1 MAVNAA
7 RDLPRLAAV
16 IGIGVLAVLP
26 MAKLPAFYDSFLYL
40 VFFWVSLSTS
50 WALLSGFA
58 GYFSLG
64 HAAFF
69 GVGMYTTAVLTTKFG
84 MPFLPTLP
92 VAAVIPAL
100 LAVGIG
106 AIVFRLR
113 RLRGELFALLTL
125 AVTFVIATV
134 ILNTPIDGGGGIFMS
149 AVPLPAIMPTPTGSI
164 YVLGFVLSVATLA
177 IAWKVVHSR
186 FGLGLFAIHDDEDVA
201 EAKGVPTFRYK
212 LAAFAL
218 SAGIAGAVGGVHAMF
233 VGFLTVEGTFDLTVP
248 LYVVLMSVIGGSRSW
263 YGPAIGAAFITTLLY
278 TFMSGGEAMI
288 GRALVGF
295 ILILA
300 ILWLPDGLVP
310 AVKKWLGRRRSGVT
324 KPPHLVMPKQTLAEV
339 TPVVPAAKPVGDRVL
354 LQVRGAA
361 KRFGGL
367 QALAGVD
374 LDVREGE
381 ILGLVGPNGSGK
393 TTLINVISGFYPL
406 SGGAI
411 TVDGAEIGHVPAHEI
426 ARRGVARTY
435 QIPRPFAN
443 MTVLENVALAAT
455 FGGPTSS
462 AKEIREGA
470 LHWLEFTGLA
480 DKTDV
485 LPAGLNLHER
495 KFLEL
500 ARALAARPKL
510 LLLDEVLSGL
520 NPAEVDNAIRLVR
533 AIRAQGATIVFV
545 EHLMRAVV
553 ELSDRIAVLNE
564 GKLFALGAPREV
576 MRDPRV
582 VSIYLG
588 KAYAA

>member
-1 MAVNAA
+1 VNAA
-7 RDLPRLAAV
+7 RDLPKVVAGLAIVA
-16 IGIGVLAVLP
+16 LALLP
-26 MAKLPAFYDSFLYL
+26 AARLPAFYDSFLYL
-40 VFFWVSLSTS
+40 VFFWIALSTS

-69 GVGMYTTAVLTTKFG
+69 GVGMYTTATLCTKFDT
-84 MPFLPTLP
+84 PFLVTIPIG
-92 VAAVIPAL
+92 AALAAL
-100 LAVGIG
+100 LGVCIG

-125 AVTFVIATV
+125 AVTFVVATI
-134 ILNTPIDGGGGIFMS
+134 ILNTPIDGGGGVFMS
-149 AVPLPAIMPTPTGSI
+149 AVPLPHLMPTPTGTI
-164 YVLGFVLSVATLA
+164 YILGFAMCVLTLA
-177 IAWKVVHSR
+177 TAWWVAHSR
-186 FGLGLFAIHDDEDVA
+186 LGMGLFAIHDDEDVA

-218 SAGIAGAVGGVHAMF
+218 SAGIAGAVGAIHAMYIS
-233 VGFLTVEGTFDLTVP
+233 FLTVAGTFELTVP
-248 LYVVLMSVIGGSRSW
+248 LYVVLMSVLGGSRHW
-263 YGPAIGAAFITTLLY
+263 FGPAIGATAITALLYAFI
-278 TFMSGGEAMI
+278 SGGEAMV
-288 GRALVGF
+288 GRAIVGL
-295 ILILA
+295 ILIVA
-300 ILWLPDGLVP
+300 ILWPPDGVVP
-310 AVKKWLGRRRSGVT
+310 AVQKWVKRRR
-324 KPPHLVMPKQTLAEV
+324 PQAAETRAEIV
-339 TPVVPAAKPVGDRVL
+339 PVVTTGSTVRERVL
-354 LQVRGAA
+354 LEVRDVT

-367 QALAGVD
+367 QALGGVD

-381 ILGLVGPNGSGK
+381 IFGLVGPNGSGK

-406 SGGAI
+406 TGGTI
-411 TVDGAEIGHVPAHEI
+411 RVDGQDVGRAPAHVI
-426 ARRGVARTY
+426 ARRGVSRTY

-443 MTVLENVALAAT
+443 MTVLDNVALCGT
-455 FGGPTSS
+455 FGGPARRKAETRDE
-462 AKEIREGA
+462 AR
-470 LHWLEFTGLA
+470 HWLSFTGLA
-480 DKTDV
+480 GKEEA
-485 LPAGLNLHER
+485 LPAELNLHER

-500 ARALAARPKL
+500 ARALAARPRL

-553 ELSDRIAVLNE
+553 ELSDRVAVLNE
-564 GKLFALGAPREV
+564 GRLFALGAPREV

>member
-1 MAVNAA
+1 MAVNPA

-16 IGIGVLAVLP
+16 IGIGVFALLP

-40 VFFWVSLSTS
+40 VFFWISLSTS
-50 WALLSGFA
+50 WTLLSGFA

-69 GVGMYTTAVLTTKFG
+69 GIGMYATAVLSAKFDV
-84 MPFLPTLP
+84 PFLLTLP
-92 VAAVIPAL
+92 VAAAIPAL

-106 AIVFRLR
+106 AVVFRLR

-125 AVTFVIATV
+125 AVTFVIATIV
-134 ILNTPIDGGGGIFMS
+134 LNTPIDGGGGIVMS

-164 YVLGFVLSVATLA
+164 YALGFVLCVGTLA
-177 IAWKVVHSR
+177 IAWKVAHSR
-186 FGLGLFAIHDDEDVA
+186 LGMGLFAIHDDEDVA

-212 LAAFAL
+212 LSAFAL
-218 SAGIAGAVGGVHAMF
+218 SAGIAGAVGGVHAMY
-233 VGFLTVEGTFDLTVP
+233 VGFLTVSGTFELTVP

-263 YGPAIGAAFITTLLY
+263 FGPAIGAAFITTLLY
-278 TFMSGGEAMI
+278 AFISGGEAMI
-288 GRALVGF
+288 GRALVGV
-295 ILILA
+295 ILIVA

-310 AVKKWLGRRRSGVT
+310 ALKKWLARRRPAIA
-324 KPPHLVMPKQTLAEV
+324 KPAIVHVA
-339 TPVVPAAKPVGDRVL
+339 PVVATARPLGERVL

-406 SGGAI
+406 SGGTI
-411 TVDGAEIGHVPAHEI
+411 TIDGAEIGHVPAHAI

-435 QIPRPFAN
+435 QIPRPFVN
-443 MTVLENVALAAT
+443 MTVLDNVILAAT
-455 FGGPTSS
+455 FGGPPRR
-462 AKEIREGA
+462 AADIRDEA
-470 LHWLEFTGLA
+470 LHWIGFTGLA
-480 DKTDV
+480 GKEDV

-500 ARALAARPKL
+500 ARALAAKPKL
-510 LLLDEVLSGL
+510 LLLDVVLSGL

-545 EHLMRAVV
+545 EHLMRAVI

-564 GKLFALGAPREV
+564 GKLFALGAPRDV

>member
-1 MAVNAA
+1 MALNAA
-7 RDLPRLAAV
+7 RDLPRVAAAAAIVALAF
-16 IGIGVLAVLP
+16 LP
-26 MAKLPAFYDSFLYL
+26 MAKMPAFYESFIYL
-40 VFFWVSLSTS
+40 IFFWVSLSTS

-69 GVGMYTTAVLTTKFG
+69 GVGVYTTAALTTKFG
-84 MPFLPTLP
+84 VPFLVTVPI
-92 VAAVIPAL
+92 AAALAAL
-100 LAVGIG
+100 LAAGIG
-106 AIVFRLR
+106 AVVFRLR

-125 AVTFVIATV
+125 AVTFVIATI
-134 ILNTPIDGGGGIFMS
+134 ILNTPIDGGGGVFMS
-149 AVPLPAIMPTPTGSI
+149 AVPLPHLMPTPTGTI
-164 YVLGFVLSVATLA
+164 YILGFAMCVLTLA
-177 IAWKVVHSR
+177 TAWWVAHAGL
-186 FGLGLFAIHDDEDVA
+186 GLGLFAIHDDEDVA
-201 EAKGVPTFRYK
+201 EAKGVPSFRYK
-212 LAAFAL
+212 IAAFAL
-218 SAGIAGAVGGVHAMF
+218 SAAIAGAVGGIHAMY
-233 VGFLTVEGTFDLTVP
+233 VGFITVAGTFELTVP
-248 LYVVLMSVIGGSRSW
+248 LYVVLMSVLGGSRHW
-263 YGPAIGAAFITTLLY
+263 LGPAIGATAITALLYAFI
-278 TFMSGGEAMI
+278 SGGEAIM
-288 GRALVGF
+288 GRAIVGL
-295 ILILA
+295 ILITA
-300 ILWLPDGLVP
+300 ILRLPDGVIP
-310 AVKKWLGRRRSGVT
+310 AFQARLKRRRRAPAT
-324 KPPHLVMPKQTLAEV
+324 TRAEV
-339 TPVVPAAKPVGDRVL
+339 VPVVPAAPPQINDNAI
-354 LQVRGAA
+354 LQVRGVT

-374 LDVREGE
+374 LGVREGE
-381 ILGLVGPNGSGK
+381 IFGLVGPNGSGK

-406 SGGAI
+406 TSGTI
-411 TVDGAEIGHVPAHEI
+411 TLDGAEIGRDPAHEI

-443 MTVLENVALAAT
+443 MTVLDNVALCAT
-455 FGGPTSS
+455 FGGPVR
-462 AKEIREGA
+462 AKAEIRDEA
-470 LHWLEFTGLA
+470 LHWIGFTGLGG
-480 DKTDV
+480 KEDV

-520 NPAEVDNAIRLVR
+520 NPAEIDNAIRLVR

-553 ELSDRIAVLNE
+553 ELSDRVAVLNE
-564 GKLFALGAPREV
+564 GKLFALGKPREV

>member
-1 MAVNAA
+1 MNAA
-7 RDLPRLAAV
+7 RDLPKLVAGLAIVA
-16 IGIGVLAVLP
+16 LALLP
-26 MAKLPAFYDSFLYL
+26 TAGLPAFYDSFVYL

-69 GVGMYTTAVLTTKFG
+69 GVGMYTTATLTTKFG
-84 MPFLPTLP
+84 VPFLLTIP
-92 VAAVIPAL
+92 VAAAIPAL
-100 LAVGIG
+100 LGVGIG
-106 AIVFRLR
+106 AVVFRLR

-125 AVTFVIATV
+125 AITFVIGTI
-134 ILNTPIDGGGGIFMS
+134 ILNTPIDGGGGVFMS
-149 AVPLPAIMPTPTGSI
+149 AVPLPHLMSTPTGTI
-164 YVLGFVLSVATLA
+164 YILGFALCMLTLA
-177 IAWKVVHSR
+177 TAWWVAHSR
-186 FGLGLFAIHDDEDVA
+186 LGMGLFAIHDDEDVA

-212 LAAFAL
+212 LLAFAL
-218 SAGIAGAVGGVHAMF
+218 SAGIAGAVGGIHAMY
-233 VGFLTVEGTFDLTVP
+233 VGFLTVAGTFELTVP
-248 LYVVLMSVIGGSRSW
+248 LYVVLMSVLGGSRHW
-263 YGPAIGAAFITTLLY
+263 FGPAVGATAITTLLY
-278 TFMSGGEAMI
+278 AFISGGEAMV
-288 GRALVGF
+288 GRAIVGL
-295 ILILA
+295 ILIIA
-300 ILWLPDGLVP
+300 ILWLPDGVIP
-310 AVKKWLGRRRSGVT
+310 AIQQGLKKRRLAPAKAR
-324 KPPHLVMPKQTLAEV
+324 AEV
-339 TPVVPAAKPVGDRVL
+339 VPVVPATVQPIGERHIL
-354 LQVRGAA
+354 EVRAVT

-381 ILGLVGPNGSGK
+381 IFGLVGPNGSGK
-393 TTLINVISGFYPL
+393 TTLINVIAGHYPL
-406 SGGAI
+406 TSGTV
-411 TVDGAEIGHVPAHEI
+411 TVDGVSIGSLAAHEI

-443 MTVLENVALAAT
+443 MSVLDNVALAAT
-455 FGGPTSS
+455 FGGPVR
-462 AKEIREGA
+462 AQREIRDEA
-470 LHWLEFTGLA
+470 RHWIGFTGLGGKENA
-480 DKTDV
+480 

-500 ARALAARPKL
+500 ARALAAKPKL

-520 NPAEVDNAIRLVR
+520 SPAEIDNAIRLVR
-533 AIRAQGATIVFV
+533 AIRGQGATIVFV

-564 GKLFALGAPREV
+564 GKLFALGAPRDV

-582 VSIYLG
+582 VNIYLG

>member
-1 MAVNAA
+1 MNAT
-7 RDLPRLAAV
+7 RDLPRLGA
-16 IGIGVLAVLP
+16 VLAIGTMALLP
-26 MAKLPAFYDSFLYL
+26 MAQLPAFYDSFLYL
-40 VFFWVSLSTS
+40 VFFWISLSTS

-69 GVGMYTTAVLTTKFG
+69 GLGVYVTADLTTKFG
-84 MPFLPTLP
+84 WPFLATLP
-92 VAAVIPAL
+92 VAAALPAL
-100 LAVGIG
+100 LALGIG

-125 AVTFVIATV
+125 SVTFVIATI

-149 AVPLPAIMPTPTGSI
+149 AVPLPELMPTPTGTI
-164 YVLGFVLSVATLA
+164 YLLGFILCVITLL
-177 IAWKVVHSR
+177 IAWKVAHSR
-186 FGLGLFAIHDDEDVA
+186 LGMGLFAIHDDEDVA
-201 EAKGVPTFRYK
+201 EAKGVPTLRYK
-212 LAAFAL
+212 LTAFAL
-218 SAGIAGAVGGVHAMF
+218 SAGIAGAVGGVHAMY
-233 VGFLTVEGTFDLTVP
+233 VGFITTSGVFELTVP
-248 LYVVLMSVIGGSRSW
+248 LYVVLMSVLGGARSW
-263 YGPAIGAAFITTLLY
+263 FGPAIGATVITTLLY
-278 TFMSGGEAMI
+278 AFISGGEAMV
-288 GRALVGF
+288 GRAIVAV
-295 ILILA
+295 ILISA
-300 ILWLPDGLVP
+300 ILWLPDGFVP
-310 AVKKWLGRRRSGVT
+310 AVKKWLAKRRRVPLSA
-324 KPPHLVMPKQTLAEV
+324 PIAEV
-339 TPVVPAAKPVGDRVL
+339 APVVTPAKPIGDTVL
-354 LQVRGAA
+354 LQVRGAT

-367 QALAGVD
+367 QALGGVD
-374 LDVREGE
+374 LDVRQGE

-393 TTLINVISGFYPL
+393 TTLINVVSGFYPL
-406 SGGAI
+406 TSGSV
-411 TVDGAEIGHVPAHEI
+411 TVAGVEIGHLPAHEI

-435 QIPRPFAN
+435 QIPRPFVN
-443 MTVLENVALAAT
+443 MTVLENVVLAAS
-455 FGGPTSS
+455 FGNPGRAVAETRD
-462 AKEIREGA
+462 EA
-470 LHWLEFTGLA
+470 LHWIGFTGLA
-480 DKTDV
+480 GKEDV

-500 ARALAARPKL
+500 ARALSAKPKL

-553 ELSDRIAVLNE
+553 ELSDRVAVLNE
-564 GKLFALGAPREV
+564 GKLFALGAPRDV

>member
-1 MAVNAA
+1 MAVSAA
-7 RDLPRLAAV
+7 PRTFASELPKVVAGLAIVA
-16 IGIGVLAVLP
+16 LAF
-26 MAKLPAFYDSFLYL
+26 LPAAGVPGFYESFLYL

-50 WALLSGFA
+50 CAMLSCFA

-69 GVGMYTTAVLTTKFG
+69 GVGMYTTAALTTKFG
-84 MPFLPTLP
+84 VPFLLTVPI
-92 VAAVIPAL
+92 AAAMAAL
-100 LAVGIG
+100 LASGIG
-106 AIVFRLR
+106 AVVFRLR

-134 ILNTPIDGGGGIFMS
+134 ILNTPIDGGGGVFMS
-149 AVPLPAIMPTPTGSI
+149 AVPLPDLMPTPTGTI
-164 YVLGFVLSVATLA
+164 YILGFAMCVLTLVTAWWVA
-177 IAWKVVHSR
+177 HSR
-186 FGLGLFAIHDDEDVA
+186 LGMGLFAIHDDEDVA
-201 EAKGVPTFRYK
+201 EAKGVPTFTYK
-212 LAAFAL
+212 IVAFAL
-218 SAGIAGAVGGVHAMF
+218 SAGIAGAVGGIHAMY
-233 VGFLTVEGTFDLTVP
+233 VGFLTVAGTFELTVP
-248 LYVVLMSVIGGSRSW
+248 LYVVLMSVLGGSRHW
-263 YGPAIGAAFITTLLY
+263 LGPAIGAAAITTLLY
-278 TFMSGGEAMI
+278 AFISGGEAMV
-288 GRALVGF
+288 GRGIVGL
-295 ILILA
+295 ILIVA
-300 ILWLPDGLVP
+300 ILWLPDGVIP
-310 AVKKWLGRRRSGVT
+310 AIQKLLKRRQSAAIAAR
-324 KPPHLVMPKQTLAEV
+324 AEV
-339 TPVVPAAKPVGDRVL
+339 VPVVPATVAKIGERHILEVHAVT
-354 LQVRGAA
+354 

-367 QALAGVD
+367 QALGGVD
-374 LDVREGE
+374 LAVREGE
-381 ILGLVGPNGSGK
+381 IFGLVGPNGSGK

-406 SGGAI
+406 TSGTI
-411 TVDGAEIGHVPAHEI
+411 TVDGAEIGRVPAHVI

-435 QIPRPFAN
+435 QIPRPFVN
-443 MTVLENVALAAT
+443 MSVLDNVALAAT
-455 FGGPTSS
+455 FGGPPRSK
-462 AKEIREGA
+462 AEIRDEA
-470 LHWLEFTGLA
+470 MHWIGFTGLA
-480 DKTDV
+480 GKEDV

-520 NPAEVDNAIRLVR
+520 NPTEIDNAIRLVR

>member
-1 MAVNAA
+1 MNAA

-16 IGIGVLAVLP
+16 LAIGVFAVLP

-40 VFFWVSLSTS
+40 VFFWISLATS

-69 GVGMYTTAVLTTKFG
+69 GTGMYTTAALTTKFQI
-84 MPFLPTLP
+84 PFLLTLP
-92 VAAVIPAL
+92 VATLLSAL
-100 LAVGIG
+100 LALGIG
-106 AIVFRLR
+106 AVVFRLR

-125 AVTFVIATV
+125 AVTFVIATI
-134 ILNTPIDGGGGIFMS
+134 ILNTPIDGGGGVFMS
-149 AVPLPAIMPTPTGSI
+149 AVPLPAIMKTPTGTI
-164 YVLGFVLSVATLA
+164 YVLGFVLCVTTLG
-177 IAWKVVHSR
+177 IAWKVAHSR
-186 FGLGLFAIHDDEDVA
+186 LGMGLFAIHDDEDVA

-212 LAAFAL
+212 LIAFAL
-218 SAGIAGAVGGVHAMF
+218 SAAIAGAVGGVHSIF
-233 VGFLTVEGTFDLTVP
+233 VGFLTVAGTFELTVP
-248 LYVVLMSVIGGSRSW
+248 LFVVLMSVLGGARHW
-263 YGPAIGAAFITTLLY
+263 LGPAIGAAFITTLLY
-278 TFMSGGEAMI
+278 AFISGGEAMV
-288 GRALVGF
+288 GRALVGL
-295 ILILA
+295 ILILS
-300 ILWLPDGLVP
+300 ILWLPDGVVP
-310 AVKKWLGRRRSGVT
+310 AVRKWFAARRQAKSPWPEAPAMPVAQPVRPRVAAAEGRPLLEVRAVT
-324 KPPHLVMPKQTLAEV
+324 
-339 TPVVPAAKPVGDRVL
+339 
-354 LQVRGAA
+354 

-367 QALAGVD
+367 QALGGVD
-374 LDVREGE
+374 LDVHKGE
-381 ILGLVGPNGSGK
+381 IFGLVGPNGSGK
-393 TTLINVISGFYPL
+393 TTLINAISGFYPL
-406 SGGAI
+406 TTGTI
-411 TVDGAEIGHVPAHEI
+411 TVDGAEIGRLPAHTI

-435 QIPRPFAN
+435 QIPRPFVN
-443 MTVLENVALAAT
+443 MTVMENVVLAAT
-455 FGGPTSS
+455 FGSTARS
-462 AKEIREGA
+462 AAEIRDEA
-470 LHWLEFTGLA
+470 RHWIGFTGLA
-480 DKTDV
+480 GKEDI

-500 ARALAARPKL
+500 ARALAAKPKL

-533 AIRAQGATIVFV
+533 AIRDQGATIVFV

-564 GKLFALGAPREV
+564 GKLFALGLPREV

>member
-1 MAVNAA
+1 MAVNAS

-26 MAKLPAFYDSFLYL
+26 MARLPAFYDSFLYL
-40 VFFWVSLSTS
+40 VFFWVALSTS

-69 GVGMYTTAVLTTKFG
+69 GVGMYTTAVMTTKFG
-84 MPFLPTLP
+84 VPFLLTLP
-92 VAAVIPAL
+92 VAAALPAL

-125 AVTFVIATV
+125 AVTFVIATI

-164 YVLGFVLSVATLA
+164 YALGFVLCVGSLA
-177 IAWKVVHSR
+177 IAWKVTHSR
-186 FGLGLFAIHDDEDVA
+186 LGMGLFAIHDDEDVA

-218 SAGIAGAVGGVHAMF
+218 SAGIAGAVGGVHAMY
-233 VGFLTVEGTFDLTVP
+233 VGFLTVAGTFELTVP

-263 YGPAIGAAFITTLLY
+263 FGPAIGAAFITSLLY
-278 TFMSGGEAMI
+278 AFISGGEAMI
-288 GRALVGF
+288 GRALVGL
-295 ILILA
+295 ILIVA

-310 AVKKWLGRRRSGVT
+310 AVKKWLAARAPVAAR
-324 KPPHLVMPKQTLAEV
+324 PPRAEV
-339 TPVVPAAKPVGDRVL
+339 APVVTPAPPIGDRVL

-406 SGGAI
+406 SGGTIAL
-411 TVDGAEIGHVPAHEI
+411 DGTEIGHVPAHEI
-426 ARRGVARTY
+426 VRRGVARTY

-443 MTVLENVALAAT
+443 MTVLENVTLAAT
-455 FGGPTSS
+455 FGGPLRSS
-462 AKEIREGA
+462 AEVRDEA
-470 LHWLEFTGLA
+470 LHWIAFTDLA
-480 DKTDV
+480 GKEDV

-500 ARALAARPKL
+500 ARALAARPRL

-520 NPAEVDNAIRLVR
+520 NPTEVDSAIRLIR

-553 ELSDRIAVLNE
+553 ELSDRVAVLNE
-564 GKLFALGAPREV
+564 GRLFALGAPREV

>member
-1 MAVNAA
+1 MNAA
-7 RDLPRLAAV
+7 RDLPKAVAALAIIA
-16 IGIGVLAVLP
+16 LAVLP
-26 MAKLPAFYDSFLYL
+26 MARMPAFYESFIYL
-40 VFFWVSLSTS
+40 IFFWVSLSTS

-69 GVGMYTTAVLTTKFG
+69 GTGMYTTAALTTQFG
-84 MPFLPTLP
+84 VPFLATVPL
-92 VAAVIPAL
+92 AAALAAL
-100 LAVGIG
+100 LAAGIG
-106 AIVFRLR
+106 AVVFRLR

-125 AVTFVIATV
+125 AVTFVIATI
-134 ILNTPIDGGGGIFMS
+134 ILNTPIDGGGGVFMS
-149 AVPLPAIMPTPTGSI
+149 AVPLPHLMPTPTGTI
-164 YVLGFVLSVATLA
+164 YILGFAMAVLTMVTAWWVA
-177 IAWKVVHSR
+177 HSR
-186 FGLGLFAIHDDEDVA
+186 LGMGLFAIHDDEDVA

-212 LAAFAL
+212 IVAFAL
-218 SAGIAGAVGGVHAMF
+218 SAAIAGAVGGIHAMY
-233 VGFLTVEGTFDLTVP
+233 VGFITVAGTFELSVP
-248 LYVVLMSVIGGSRSW
+248 LFVVLMSVLGGSRHW
-263 YGPAIGAAFITTLLY
+263 LGPAIGATVITALLYAFI
-278 TFMSGGEAMI
+278 SGGEAVL
-288 GRALVGF
+288 GRAIVGL
-295 ILILA
+295 ILIVA
-300 ILWLPDGLVP
+300 ILWLPEGVIP
-310 AVKKWLGRRRSGVT
+310 AVQAWLKRHRAAPVT
-324 KPPHLVMPKQTLAEV
+324 ARAEIV
-339 TPVVPAAKPVGDRVL
+339 PVVSAMPQIGERTI
-354 LQVRGAA
+354 LQVRGVT

-367 QALAGVD
+367 DALGGVD

-381 ILGLVGPNGSGK
+381 IFGLVGPNGSGK

-406 SGGAI
+406 TSGTV
-411 TVDGAEIGHVPAHEI
+411 TVDGAEIGRDPAHEI

-443 MTVLENVALAAT
+443 MTVFDNVALCAT
-455 FGGPTSS
+455 FGGPVRSK
-462 AKEIREGA
+462 AEIRDEA
-470 LHWLEFTGLA
+470 MHWIGFTGLGG
-480 DKTDV
+480 KEEV

-520 NPAEVDNAIRLVR
+520 NPAEIDNAIRLVR
-533 AIRAQGATIVFV
+533 AIRAQGSTIIFV

-553 ELSDRIAVLNE
+553 ELSDRVAVLNE

>member
-1 MAVNAA
+1 MTVGQTLPKAA
-7 RDLPRLAAV
+7 AALGILAFAILPTA
-16 IGIGVLAVLP
+16 G
-26 MAKLPAFYDSFLYL
+26 LPAFYDSFFYL

-69 GVGMYTTAVLTTKFG
+69 GVGMYTTATLTTKANV
-84 MPFLPTLP
+84 PFLATVP
-92 VAAVIPAL
+92 VAAAMAAL
-100 LAVGIG
+100 LGVGIG
-106 AIVFRLR
+106 AVVFRMK

-125 AVTFVIATV
+125 AVTFVVATI
-134 ILNTPIDGGGGIFMS
+134 ILNTPIDGGAGVFMS
-149 AVPLPAIMPTPTGSI
+149 AVPMPNLMPTQTGTI
-164 YVLGFVLSVATLA
+164 YMLGFAMCVLTLG
-177 IAWKVVHSR
+177 IAWWVAHSR
-186 FGLGLFAIHDDEDVA
+186 LGLGLFAIHDDEDVA

-212 LAAFAL
+212 LIAFAL
-218 SAGIAGAVGGVHAMF
+218 SAGIAGAVGGIHAMY
-233 VGFLTVEGTFDLTVP
+233 VGFLTVAGTFELTVP
-248 LYVVLMSVIGGSRSW
+248 LYVVLMSVLGGSRSW
-263 YGPAIGAAFITTLLY
+263 FGPAIGATVITALLYAFI
-278 TFMSGGEAMI
+278 SGGEAMV
-288 GRALVGF
+288 GRAVVGLILV
-295 ILILA
+295 LA
-300 ILWLPDGLVP
+300 ILWLPDGVVP
-310 AVKKWLGRRRSGVT
+310 AIQAWLKRRRPVEERAQAA
-324 KPPHLVMPKQTLAEV
+324 VV
-339 TPVVPAAKPVGDRVL
+339 PVVPATPHRIGTRNILEA
-354 LQVRGAA
+354 RGAA

-406 SGGAI
+406 SGGTI
-411 TVDGAEIGHVPAHEI
+411 TVDGAEIGHLPAHEI

-435 QIPRPFAN
+435 QIPRPFVN
-443 MTVLENVALAAT
+443 MTVLDNVSMAAT
-455 FGGPTSS
+455 FGGSTRT
-462 AKEIREGA
+462 AAEIRDEA
-470 LHWLEFTGLA
+470 LHWIGFTGLA
-480 DKTDV
+480 GKEEA
-485 LPAGLNLHER
+485 LPSELNLHER

-500 ARALAARPKL
+500 ARALAAKPKL

-553 ELSDRIAVLNE
+553 ELSDRVAVLNE
-564 GKLFALGAPREV
+564 GKLFALGEPREV

>member
-1 MAVNAA
+1 MTAA
-7 RDLPRLAAV
+7 RDLPKVVAGLAIVAFA
-16 IGIGVLAVLP
+16 LLP
-26 MAKLPAFYDSFLYL
+26 TAGLPAFYDSFLYL

-69 GVGMYTTAVLTTKFG
+69 GAGVYTTATLTTGFG
-84 MPFLPTLP
+84 VPFLLTIPAAAM
-92 VAAVIPAL
+92 VAAL
-100 LAVGIG
+100 LGLGIG
-106 AIVFRLR
+106 AVVFRLR

-125 AVTFVIATV
+125 AVTFVIGTI
-134 ILNTPIDGGGGIFMS
+134 ILNTPIDGGGGVFMS
-149 AVPLPAIMPTPTGSI
+149 AVPLPHLMSTPTGTI
-164 YVLGFVLSVATLA
+164 YILGFAMCVLTLA
-177 IAWKVVHSR
+177 TAWWVAHAR
-186 FGLGLFAIHDDEDVA
+186 LGMGLFAIHDDEDVA

-212 LAAFAL
+212 LLAFAL
-218 SAGIAGAVGGVHAMF
+218 SAAIAGAVGGIHAMY
-233 VGFLTVEGTFDLTVP
+233 VGFITVAGTFELTVP
-248 LYVVLMSVIGGSRSW
+248 LYVVLMSVLGGARHW
-263 YGPAIGAAFITTLLY
+263 FGPAIGATAITTLLY
-278 TFMSGGEAMI
+278 AFMSGGEAMV
-288 GRALVGF
+288 GRAIVGL

-300 ILWLPDGLVP
+300 ILWLPDGVIPAIQHRLKKRRPLVKAP
-310 AVKKWLGRRRSGVT
+310 DVV
-324 KPPHLVMPKQTLAEV
+324 
-339 TPVVPAAKPVGDRVL
+339 PVVPAAASPIADHPIL
-354 LQVRGAA
+354 EVRAVT

-367 QALAGVD
+367 VALAGVD
-374 LDVREGE
+374 LDVRAGE
-381 ILGLVGPNGSGK
+381 IFGLVGPNGSGK
-393 TTLINVISGFYPL
+393 TTLINVISGHYPL
-406 SGGAI
+406 SSGTVA
-411 TVDGAEIGHVPAHEI
+411 VDGVPIGGLAAHEI

-443 MTVLENVALAAT
+443 MSVLDNVALAAT
-455 FGGPTSS
+455 FGGPVRPP
-462 AKEIREGA
+462 AEIRDEA
-470 LHWLEFTGLA
+470 RHWIGFTGLGGKEEA
-480 DKTDV
+480 
-485 LPAGLNLHER
+485 LPAELNLHER

-520 NPAEVDNAIRLVR
+520 NPAEIDNAIRLIR

-553 ELSDRIAVLNE
+553 ELSDRVAVLNE

-576 MRDPRV
+576 MRDPKV

>member
-1 MAVNAA
+1 MMNANG
-7 RDLPRLAAV
+7 LPKLAAV
-16 IGIGVLAVLP
+16 LGIAVFAILP
-26 MAKLPAFYDSFLYL
+26 NAGLPAFYDSFFYL

-69 GVGMYTTAVLTTKFG
+69 GVGLYTTAVLTTKFG
-84 MPFLPTLP
+84 WPFLPTLP
-92 VAAVIPAL
+92 AAAAIPAL
-100 LAVGIG
+100 LALGVG

-125 AVTFVIATV
+125 SITFVIATI

-149 AVPLPAIMPTPTGSI
+149 AVPLPAIVSTPNGTI
-164 YVLGFVLSVATLA
+164 YLLGFGLCVITLA
-177 IAWKVVHSR
+177 VAWTVAHSR
-186 FGLGLFAIHDDEDVA
+186 LGMGLFAIHDDEDVA
-201 EAKGVPTFRYK
+201 EAKGVPTLRYK

-218 SAGIAGAVGGVHAMF
+218 SAAIAGAVGGVHAMY
-233 VGFLTVEGTFDLTVP
+233 VGFVTVSGTFELTVP
-248 LYVVLMSVIGGSRSW
+248 LYVVLMSVLGGARSW
-263 YGPAIGAAFITTLLY
+263 FGPAIGAAVITSLLY
-278 TFMSGGEAMI
+278 AFISGGEAMV
-288 GRALVGF
+288 GRAIVGV
-295 ILILA
+295 ILISA
-300 ILWLPDGLVP
+300 ILWLPDG
-310 AVKKWLGRRRSGVT
+310 A
-324 KPPHLVMPKQTLAEV
+324 
-339 TPVVPAAKPVGDRVL
+339 VPAAKKWLAKRRGAAATPHAAQVAPVVTAAKPIGDTVL
-354 LQVRGAA
+354 LQARGVT

-367 QALAGVD
+367 QALGGVD

-406 SGGAI
+406 TSGSV
-411 TVDGAEIGHVPAHEI
+411 TVAGVEIGKLPAHEI

-435 QIPRPFAN
+435 QIPRPFVN
-443 MTVLENVALAAT
+443 MTVLENVVLAAT
-455 FGGPTSS
+455 FGSPSRS
-462 AKEIREGA
+462 AAQIRSEA
-470 LHWLEFTGLA
+470 LHWIGFTGLSG
-480 DKTDV
+480 KEDV

-500 ARALAARPKL
+500 ARALAAKPRL

-520 NPAEVDNAIRLVR
+520 NPAEVDSAIRLVR

-553 ELSDRIAVLNE
+553 ELSDRVAVLNE
-564 GKLFALGAPREV
+564 GKMFALGAPREV

>member
-1 MAVNAA
+1 MNAS
-7 RDLPRLAAV
+7 RDLPKLFAAL
-16 IGIGVLAVLP
+16 GIGVFALLP
-26 MAKLPAFYDSFLYL
+26 GAGLPAFYDSFFYL
-40 VFFWVSLSTS
+40 VFFWVSLATS

-69 GVGMYTTAVLTTKFG
+69 GVGMYTTAGLTTKFQV
-84 MPFLPTLP
+84 PFLLTVP
-92 VAAVIPAL
+92 VAGILAAL
-100 LAVGIG
+100 LGVGIG

-125 AVTFVIATV
+125 AVTFVIATI
-134 ILNTPIDGGGGIFMS
+134 ILNTPIDGGGGVFMS
-149 AVPLPAIMPTPTGSI
+149 AVPMPHIMKSQTGTI
-164 YVLGFVLSVATLA
+164 YVLGFIMCVGTLA
-177 IAWKVVHSR
+177 TAFWVAHSR
-186 FGLGLFAIHDDEDVA
+186 LGMGLYAIHDDEDVA

-212 LAAFAL
+212 LIAFAL
-218 SAGIAGAVGGVHAMF
+218 SAGIAGAVGGIHAMY
-233 VGFLTVEGTFDLTVP
+233 VGFLTVAGTFDLTVP
-248 LYVVLMSVIGGSRSW
+248 LYVVLMSVLGGSRHW
-263 YGPAIGAAFITTLLY
+263 FGPAIGAAFITSLLY
-278 TFMSGGEAMI
+278 AFISGGEAMV
-288 GRALVGF
+288 GRAIVGV
-295 ILILA
+295 ILILS
-300 ILWLPDGLVP
+300 ILWLPDGVVP
-310 AVKKWLGRRRSGVT
+310 AVKKL
-324 KPPHLVMPKQTLAEV
+324 LARWRPAAPSRPMAKIA
-339 TPVVPAAKPVGDRVL
+339 PVVTAARPVSERNIL
-354 LQVRGAA
+354 EVRDVA
-361 KRFGGL
+361 KHFGGL
-367 QALAGVD
+367 QALAGVS

-381 ILGLVGPNGSGK
+381 IFGLVGPNGSGK
-393 TTLINVISGFYPL
+393 TTLINVISGHYPL
-406 SGGAI
+406 TAGTIA
-411 TVDGAEIGHVPAHEI
+411 VDGLQIGNLPANQI

-435 QIPRPFAN
+435 QIPRPFVN

-455 FGGPTSS
+455 FGGPSCKQ
-462 AKEIREGA
+462 AEIRDEA
-470 LHWLEFTGLA
+470 RHWIAFTGLA
-480 DKTDV
+480 GKEDV

-500 ARALAARPKL
+500 ARALAAKPKL

-520 NPAEVDNAIRLVR
+520 NPSEVDNAIRLVR

-564 GKLFALGAPREV
+564 GKLFALGLPREV

>member
-1 MAVNAA
+1 MNAA
-7 RDLPRLAAV
+7 RDLPRLVAAIA
-16 IGIGVLAVLP
+16 IGALALLP
-26 MAKLPAFYDSFLYL
+26 MAGMPAFYDSFLYL
-40 VFFWVSLSTS
+40 VFFWVSLATS
-50 WALLSGFA
+50 WTLLSGFA

-69 GVGMYTTAVLTTKFG
+69 GVGMYTTAVMAAKFEV
-84 MPFLPTLP
+84 PFLLTLP
-92 VAAVIPAL
+92 AAVVIPAL
-100 LAVGIG
+100 LALGIG
-106 AIVFRLR
+106 AVVFRLR

-125 AVTFVIATV
+125 AVTFVIATI

-149 AVPLPAIMPTPTGSI
+149 AVPLPELMPTPTGTI
-164 YVLGFVLSVATLA
+164 YLMGFVLCVATLA
-177 IAWKVVHSR
+177 IAWKVAHSR
-186 FGLGLFAIHDDEDVA
+186 LGLGLFAIHDDEDVA

-233 VGFLTVEGTFDLTVP
+233 VGFLTVSGTFELTVP
-248 LYVVLMSVIGGSRSW
+248 LYVVLMSVLGGARSW

-278 TFMSGGEAMI
+278 SFSSGSEAMA
-288 GRALVGF
+288 GRAIVGV
-295 ILILA
+295 ILIVS
-300 ILWLPDGLVP
+300 ILFVPDG
-310 AVKKWLGRRRSGVT
+310 
-324 KPPHLVMPKQTLAEV
+324 
-339 TPVVPAAKPVGDRVL
+339 VVPAIRKLLARRRPTVAATCVTEVAPVMVAARPIGERNIL
-354 LQVRGAA
+354 EIRGVA

-367 QALAGVD
+367 RALAGVD

-381 ILGLVGPNGSGK
+381 IFGLVGPNGSGK
-393 TTLINVISGFYPL
+393 TTLINVISGHYGL
-406 SGGAI
+406 TSGTIA
-411 TVDGAEIGHVPAHEI
+411 VDGVQIGALAAHEI

-443 MTVLENVALAAT
+443 MSVLDNVVLAAT
-455 FGGPTSS
+455 FGGPPRR
-462 AKEIREGA
+462 AAEIREEA
-470 LHWLEFTGLA
+470 RHWIAFTGLA
-480 DKTDV
+480 GKEQV

-500 ARALAARPKL
+500 ARALAAKPKL

-545 EHLMRAVV
+545 EHVMRAVV
-553 ELSDRIAVLNE
+553 ELSDRVAVLNE
-564 GKLFALGAPREV
+564 GKLFALGRPGEV

>member
-1 MAVNAA
+1 MNAS
-7 RDLPRLAAV
+7 RDLPRLGAV
-16 IGIGVLAVLP
+16 VAIGVLGFLP
-26 MAKLPAFYDSFLYL
+26 MARLPAFYESFFYL

-69 GVGMYTTAVLTTKFG
+69 GLGLYATADLTTKFG
-84 MPFLPTLP
+84 WPFLATLP
-92 VAAVIPAL
+92 VAAGLPAL
-100 LAVGIG
+100 LALGIG

-125 AVTFVIATV
+125 SVTFVIATI

-149 AVPLPAIMPTPTGSI
+149 AVPLPSLMPTPTGTI
-164 YVLGFVLSVATLA
+164 YLLGFVLCVAALA

-186 FGLGLFAIHDDEDVA
+186 LGMGLFAIHDDEDVA
-201 EAKGVPTFRYK
+201 EAKGVPTLRYK

-218 SAGIAGAVGGVHAMF
+218 SAAIAGAVGGVHAMY
-233 VGFLTVEGTFDLTVP
+233 VGFITVSGTFELTVP
-248 LYVVLMSVIGGSRSW
+248 LYVVLMSVLGGARSW
-263 YGPAIGAAFITTLLY
+263 FGPAIGAAVITTLLY
-278 TFMSGGEAMI
+278 AFISGGEAMV
-288 GRALVGF
+288 GRAIVAIILVA
-295 ILILA
+295 A
-300 ILWLPDGLVP
+300 ILFLPDGF
-310 AVKKWLGRRRSGVT
+310 
-324 KPPHLVMPKQTLAEV
+324 
-339 TPVVPAAKPVGDRVL
+339 VPAARKWLAKRRAAVPPVAAAVPPVIPLVTPAHEAVL
-354 LQVRGAA
+354 LQVRGAT

-406 SGGAI
+406 TSGSVSVAG
-411 TVDGAEIGHVPAHEI
+411 VEIGHLAAHEI

-435 QIPRPFAN
+435 QIPRPFVN
-443 MTVLENVALAAT
+443 MTVLENVVLAAT
-455 FGGPTSS
+455 FGNPGRST
-462 AKEIREGA
+462 AETRDEA
-470 LHWLEFTGLA
+470 LHCIAFTGLA
-480 DKTDV
+480 GKEDV

-500 ARALAARPKL
+500 ARALAAKPRL

-553 ELSDRIAVLNE
+553 ELSDRVAVLNE

-582 VSIYLG
+582 VSVYLG

>member
-1 MAVNAA
+1 MAVNPA

-16 IGIGVLAVLP
+16 IGIGVFALLP

-40 VFFWVSLSTS
+40 VFFWISLSTS
-50 WALLSGFA
+50 WTLLSGFA

-69 GVGMYTTAVLTTKFG
+69 GIGMYATAVLSAKFDV
-84 MPFLPTLP
+84 PFLLTLP
-92 VAAVIPAL
+92 VAAAIPAL

-106 AIVFRLR
+106 AVVFRLR

-125 AVTFVIATV
+125 AVTFVIATIV
-134 ILNTPIDGGGGIFMS
+134 LNTPIDGGGGIVMS

-164 YVLGFVLSVATLA
+164 YALGFVLCVGTLA
-177 IAWKVVHSR
+177 IAWKVAHSR
-186 FGLGLFAIHDDEDVA
+186 LGMGLFAIHDDEDVA

-212 LAAFAL
+212 LSAFAL
-218 SAGIAGAVGGVHAMF
+218 SAGIAGAVGGVHAMY
-233 VGFLTVEGTFDLTVP
+233 VGFLTVSGTFELTVP

-263 YGPAIGAAFITTLLY
+263 FGPAIGAAFITTLLY
-278 TFMSGGEAMI
+278 AFISGGEAMI
-288 GRALVGF
+288 GRALVGV
-295 ILILA
+295 ILIVA

-310 AVKKWLGRRRSGVT
+310 ALKKWLARRRPAIA
-324 KPPHLVMPKQTLAEV
+324 KPAIVHVA
-339 TPVVPAAKPVGDRVL
+339 PVVATARPLGERVL

-406 SGGAI
+406 SGGTI
-411 TVDGAEIGHVPAHEI
+411 TIDGAEIGHVPAHAI

-435 QIPRPFAN
+435 QIPRPFVN
-443 MTVLENVALAAT
+443 MTVLDNVILAAT
-455 FGGPTSS
+455 FGGPPRR
-462 AKEIREGA
+462 AADIRDEA
-470 LHWLEFTGLA
+470 LHWIGFTGLA
-480 DKTDV
+480 GKEDV

-500 ARALAARPKL
+500 ARALAAKPKL
-510 LLLDEVLSGL
+510 
-520 NPAEVDNAIRLVR
+520 
-533 AIRAQGATIVFV
+533 
-545 EHLMRAVV
+545 
-553 ELSDRIAVLNE
+553 
-564 GKLFALGAPREV
+564 
-576 MRDPRV
+576 
-582 VSIYLG
+582 
-588 KAYAA
+588 

>member
-1 MAVNAA
+1 MTVS
-7 RDLPRLAAV
+7 RDLPKLAAV
-16 IGIGVLAVLP
+16 LAIGVFAFLP
-26 MAKLPAFYDSFLYL
+26 MARLPAFYDSFLYL
-40 VFFWVSLSTS
+40 VFFWISLSTS

-69 GVGMYTTAVLTTKFG
+69 GVGMYATAVMTTKFQV
-84 MPFLPTLP
+84 PFLLTLP
-92 VAAVIPAL
+92 VAAVLPAL

-106 AIVFRLR
+106 AVVFRLR

-125 AVTFVIATV
+125 AVTFVIATI

-164 YVLGFVLSVATLA
+164 YALGFVLCVATLA
-177 IAWKVVHSR
+177 IAWKVAHSR
-186 FGLGLFAIHDDEDVA
+186 LGMGLFAIHDDEDVA

-218 SAGIAGAVGGVHAMF
+218 SAGIAGAVGGVHAMY
-233 VGFLTVEGTFDLTVP
+233 VGFITVAGTFELTVP

-263 YGPAIGAAFITTLLY
+263 FGPAIGAAFITTLLY
-278 TFMSGGEAMI
+278 AFISGGEAMV
-288 GRALVGF
+288 GRAIVGV
-295 ILILA
+295 ILILS

-310 AVKKWLGRRRSGVT
+310 AVKKWRARRRAGVT
-324 KPPHLVMPKQTLAEV
+324 GQLVADVAPI
-339 TPVVPAAKPVGDRVL
+339 VPGARLIGQRAL
-354 LQVRGAA
+354 LQVRGAS

-367 QALAGVD
+367 QALYDVD

-406 SGGAI
+406 SGGTI
-411 TVDGAEIGHVPAHEI
+411 TVDGAEISRVAAHDI

-435 QIPRPFAN
+435 QIPRPFVN
-443 MTVLENVALAAT
+443 MTVLENVIVAAT
-455 FGGPTSS
+455 FGGRPRR
-462 AKEIREGA
+462 AAEIRDEA
-470 LHWLEFTGLA
+470 LHWIGFTGLA
-480 DKTDV
+480 GKEDV

-500 ARALAARPKL
+500 ARALAAKPKV

-520 NPAEVDNAIRLVR
+520 NAAEVDNAIRLVR

-564 GKLFALGAPREV
+564 GRLFALGLPREV

>member
-1 MAVNAA
+1 MNAS
-7 RDLPRLAAV
+7 RDLPRLVAA
-16 IGIGVLAVLP
+16 IGIGVFALLP

-40 VFFWVSLSTS
+40 VFFWISLSTS

-69 GVGMYTTAVLTTKFG
+69 GIGMYTTAVMTTKFG
-84 MPFLPTLP
+84 VPFLPTLP
-92 VAAVIPAL
+92 VAAAIPAL
-100 LAVGIG
+100 LAAGIG

-125 AVTFVIATV
+125 SVTFVIATIV
-134 ILNTPIDGGGGIFMS
+134 LNTPIDGGGGIFMS
-149 AVPLPAIMPTPTGSI
+149 AVPLPSIMPTPTGTL
-164 YVLGFVLSVATLA
+164 YALGFMLCVATLA
-177 IAWKVVHSR
+177 IAWTVVHSR

-212 LAAFAL
+212 LGAFAL
-218 SAGIAGAVGGVHAMF
+218 SAGIAGVVGGVHAMY
-233 VGFLTVEGTFDLTVP
+233 VGFLTVAGTFELTVP

-263 YGPAIGAAFITTLLY
+263 FGPAIGAAFITTLLY
-278 TFMSGGEAMI
+278 AFNSGGEAMV
-288 GRALVGF
+288 GRAIVGL
-295 ILILA
+295 ILIVS
-300 ILWLPDGLVP
+300 ILWLPDGVVP
-310 AVKKWLGRRRSGVT
+310 AVRKWWAKRRAVAPSR
-324 KPPHLVMPKQTLAEV
+324 PIAEV
-339 TPVVPAAKPVGDRVL
+339 APVVPPARPVGDRVV
-354 LQVRGAA
+354 LQVRGAS

-393 TTLINVISGFYPL
+393 TTLINVISGFYSL
-406 SGGAI
+406 SGGSI
-411 TVDGAEIGHVPAHEI
+411 TVDGAEIGHVAAHDI

-435 QIPRPFAN
+435 QIPRPFVN
-443 MTVLENVALAAT
+443 MTVLENVSLAAT
-455 FGGPTSS
+455 FGGPPRS
-462 AKEIREGA
+462 AAEIRREA
-470 LHWLEFTGLA
+470 LHWIGFTGLA
-480 DKTDV
+480 GKEDV

-564 GKLFALGAPREV
+564 GRLFALGAPREV